1 VCPPVFPKLGLLEVE
16 VLMKK
21 INLPFGGFQ
30 IHVPLSSIEESVQRL
45 RKAIDEYE
53 KLYDSIVQKTP
64 NVHPVEVIGENL
76 SAFEPELCEMKEAGA
91 ALQASLDAC
100 EFPWVLPRMT
110 RELIFASV
118 VAQLYGIAFE
128 VIDYELKTSSG
139 GRASWWA
146 MGRAIDGKSR
156 QYERPGTSFVFGE
169 SDEQASEG
177 ALLGACADAFVQSV
191 FAAVPWFPK
200 ERGNV
205 WIPME
210 D

>member
-1 VCPPVFPKLGLLEVE
+1 LEVE

-30 IHVPLSSIEESVQRL
+30 IHVPISPIEESVQRL
-45 RKAIDEYE
+45 QKAINEYE
-53 KLYDSIVQKTP
+53 RLYNSVMQKTP
-64 NVHPVEVIGENL
+64 NMHPVEVIGEHL
-76 SAFEPELCEMKEAGA
+76 SAFEPKLYEMKEAGS

-100 EFPWVLPRMT
+100 EFPHAFPRMT
-110 RELIFASV
+110 RELIFASL

-128 VIDYELKTSSG
+128 VIDYELRASENR
-139 GRASWWA
+139 RASWWV

-156 QYERPGTSFVFGE
+156 QYERPGASFVFTE

-177 ALLGACADAFVQSV
+177 ALLGACADAFIQSV

-210 D
+210 E